1 LIATRS
7 KESGFTLIELVITT
21 AIIGLLASL
30 AVPMLG
36 VISQRQ
42 KENELRTALRQI
54 RSAID
59 AYHDAGI
66 EGKIDRSAD
75 TSGYPPNLLVLE
87 KGVPDITKPN
97 RPLIF
102 FLRKLPRDPFTSDSS
117 MSAAQTWG
125 KRSYA
130 SPSNEPKEGDDV
142 FDVYSLAPGAGLN
155 GVPYKEW

>member
-1 LIATRS
+1 MIVTRS

-42 KENELRTALRQI
+42 KESELRTALRQI
-54 RSAID
+54 RGAID
-59 AYHDAGI
+59 AYHDAAI
-66 EGKIDRSAD
+66 DGKIEKSPDSN
-75 TSGYPPNLLVLE
+75 GYPPNLLVLE

-97 RPLIF
+97 RPLIY
-102 FLRKLPRDPFTSDSS
+102 FLRKLPRDPFASDRSLG
-117 MSAAQTWG
+117 AAQTWG

-130 SPSNEPKEGDDV
+130 SSSNEPKEGDDV
-142 FDVYSLAPGAGLN
+142 FDVFSRTPGAGLN
-155 GVPYKEW
+155 GVLYKEW